1 MKACPACGKRFLGN
15 EEFCP
20 NDGQTLIELDEGEVE
35 DPLVGTTVDGRYSIE
50 KKLGEGGMGVVY
62 LATHAII
69 GKKCALK
76 VLRGE
81 LSNESEVG
89 ARFVQEAQSA
99 AAIGNDHI
107 IEISDFGQLPDG
119 SAYFVMEFLDGA
131 ALHDVLEETPKLEPA
146 RALDIMIQSC
156 EALAAAHN
164 SNIVHRDLKPDNIYL
179 ITKGGREDFVKV
191 LDFGIAKVASQSSRL
206 TKTGM
211 IFGTPQ
217 YMSPEQ
223 AAGSGVDA
231 RTDIYSLGII
241 MYEMLCGHVP
251 FEADTFMGVLTK
263 HLYEEP
269 IPPRRLVP
277 PVELSQNMEAV
288 LIKAISKKPEKRYQS
303 MQEFQQDLEALA
315 EGRTPEIVFDQMR
328 ETSATTVPP
337 PAPSEIVGGAKKHA
351 DKSSAPQSG
360 GKPKWPIF
368 AGVGAVA
375 VIGIVVAVV
384 MLGGMGGE
392 EAKADPGKVDP
403 AALAKAQVPEPE
415 PEPQVEP
422 EVEPE
427 VKPEEKRPPI
437 KVISDPVG
445 AALYKGSAFMGKLP
459 FDLVRPREDADPTH
473 YTIKKD
479 GYKDLDIVVTASTPE
494 KFELVLEKIR
504 RGGGKKK
511 SSGSGS
517 GRSSSGSSSSSEP
530 TKIKVKKSGGK
541 KTGGD
546 LADPWG

>member
-1 MKACPACGKRFLGN
+1 MKACPTCGKRFLGN

-20 NDGQTLIELDEGEVE
+20 NDGETLVEMDKGEVD
-35 DPLVGTTVDGRYSIE
+35 DPIVGTTIDGRYSIE

-81 LSNESEVG
+81 LSKESEVG

-119 SAYFVMEFLDGA
+119 SAYFVMEFLDGL
-131 ALHDVLEETPKLEPA
+131 ALHDVLEETPKLEPE
-146 RALDIMIQSC
+146 RALDIMIQCC

-277 PVELSQNMEAV
+277 PVELNQNMESV
-288 LIKAISKKPEKRYQS
+288 LLKAISKKPEKRYQS
-303 MQEFQQDLEALA
+303 MQEFQQDLEAMA

-328 ETSATTVPP
+328 DTAATTVPP
-337 PAPSEIVGGAKKHA
+337 PPPSEIVGGRKRAA
-351 DKSSAPQSG
+351 APTASAA
-360 GKPKWPIF
+360 KPKWPIF
-368 AGVGAVA
+368 AGVGAA
-375 VIGIVVAVV
+375 AAIGIVVAVV
-384 MLGGMGGE
+384 MLGGVGGE
-392 EAKADPGKVDP
+392 EAKADPGNTVVNNPVPD
-403 AALAKAQVPEPE
+403 PEPVVE
-415 PEPQVEP
+415 PDPEPVEAP
-422 EVEPE
+422 PVQPE
-427 VKPEEKRPPI
+427 VKAPPI
-437 KVISDPVG
+437 KLSSDQAG
-445 AALYKGSAFMGKLP
+445 ASLYKGTAFMGKLP
-459 FDLVRPREDADPTH
+459 FDLVRPGDADQPVH
-473 YTIKKD
+473 YTVKLD
-479 GYKDLDIVVTASTPE
+479 GYKDLDIVITSSTPE
-494 KFELVLEKIR
+494 DFELVLEKIKK
-504 RGGGKKK
+504 GKKK
-511 SSGSGS
+511 TTGSGS
-517 GRSSSGSSSSSEP
+517 GASSSGDSSDTEP
-530 TKIKVKKSGGK
+530 TKIKVKKGGGSK
-541 KTGGD
+541 KPAGD